1 MEEHSFKKSKRN
13 FYVNPWVT
21 PGIAACIYKKHCHY
35 KEWKK
40 IKSRNYDQEVI
51 NAYYDKYKS
60 YRRYLKKVIKLAKRN
75 YYSKRF
81 ENVQGDLK
89 KTWSLINELRGKTK
103 QNIKASF
110 VINGELV
117 EDRRQ
122 ISNEFNQF
130 FASVAKKLNAKL
142 CSSTLNQTVPRSDA
156 FQCVLNTLFTH
167 SYKQQHLYVS
177 DKC

>member
-1 MEEHSFKKSKRN
+1 MFTKQFKKHCDECVRVDEHRFKVSKRK

-21 PGIAACIYKKHCHY
+21 PGIAACIYKKHCRY

-40 IKSRNYDQEVI
+40 VKNRKYDKEVI

-89 KTWSLINELRGKTK
+89 KTWSLITDLRGKTK
-103 QNIKASF
+103 RNIKASF

-130 FASVAKKLNAKL
+130 FASAAKN
-142 CSSTLNQTVPRSDA
+142 
-156 FQCVLNTLFTH
+156 
-167 SYKQQHLYVS
+167 
-177 DKC
+177 